1 MEFGPYS
8 RNKQTNEQTSMNQST
23 ARSTLGW
30 RSTTLLNGTYGLRQ
44 TAILPMTSGHN
55 GQAGQDDVKPS
66 GICRLLF
73 LVICQCSLQVSYVH
87 AAAYSSYSPLNVC
100 RIFLCMLMKGS
111 SITVV
116 LIILLIRTVW
126 LTSGQSN

>member
-87 AAAYSSYSPLNVC
+87 ATVFLLQSFERLPHLPLYADERLFNHRCSHHSAYTHCLVNKRS
-100 RIFLCMLMKGS
+100 K
-111 SITVV
+111 
-116 LIILLIRTVW
+116 
-126 LTSGQSN
+126 